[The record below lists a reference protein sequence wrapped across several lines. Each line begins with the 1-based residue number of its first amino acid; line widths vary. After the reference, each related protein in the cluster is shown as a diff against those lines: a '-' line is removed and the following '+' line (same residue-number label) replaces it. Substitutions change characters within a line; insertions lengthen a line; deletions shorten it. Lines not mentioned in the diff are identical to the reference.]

1 MFCWKSSTPQPD
13 YHGEPWGLC
22 QQMPTLGEEIA
33 KDRKFEFI
41 QVLKRKLT
49 ESSKT
54 IRVGEY
60 NRGNIKY
67 GCLRQQS

>member
-1 MFCWKSSTPQPD
+1 
-13 YHGEPWGLC
+13 
-22 QQMPTLGEEIA
+22 MPTLGEEIA